1 MLIVYDSLTGN
12 VERFVKKTELPHK
25 KIYSGLKVDTL
36 FILVSYSI
44 GLGEIPR
51 STMNFLKDNHNLLR
65 GVAVSGNK
73 NWGDNYGKSGKI
85 ISEMYKV
92 PLILSFELSGNEKDV
107 FIFKREVLNIV
118 NSILRRT

>member
-12 VERFVKKTELPHK
+12 VERFVNKTEFPSQ
-25 KIYSGLKVDTL
+25 KIYPGLKVNTF

-44 GLGEIPR
+44 GFGEIPE
-51 STMNFLKDNHNLLR
+51 TTVQFLKSNYKFLK

-73 NWGDNYGKSGKI
+73 NWGNNFGKSGKT

-92 PLILSFELSGNEKDV
+92 PLILSFELSGSNEDI
-107 FIFKREVLNIV
+107 FIFKREVLHIV
-118 NSILRRT
+118 NSILR